1 MKNLAIRAGYCVLA
15 ALTITV
21 VPAGALLQ
29 LGEPAVLV
37 ALEVSGGDA
46 GGALIVSLRGNGQ
59 LKGTLQEVSGTPFRV
74 FVDLKNVVPGVSAV
88 TPVGLGHV
96 ERIRV
101 ALNQSDPPVTR
112 VVLDLSSE
120 QPYRLEEGPEAKGL
134 RIVIGSVSGIGS
146 IGGAETTGGIATD
159 DPAAASETDYAAWFT
174 SASKR
179 ADRLLD
185 AVLDDTNITKW
196 SALAAEVDH
205 RTPPPAFG
213 VAHDLLRT
221 VVRLGTAAASVDG
234 ELPASTDPLNRSTA
248 VTGARLLLSRARMI
262 VNGESTPPPRAPGV

>member
-1 MKNLAIRAGYCVLA
+1 MKNFAIRVGYCALA

-29 LGEPAVLV
+29 FGEPAVLE

-46 GGALIVSLRGNGQ
+46 GSALIVSLRGSGQ

-74 FVDLKNVVPGVSAV
+74 FVDLKDVVPGVSAV

-101 ALNQSDPPVTR
+101 ALNRSKPPVTR

-120 QPYRLEEGPEAKGL
+120 QPYRLEEGPEAEGL
-134 RIVIGSVSGIGS
+134 RIVIGNVGGIG
-146 IGGAETTGGIATD
+146 IRGAETTGGIATD
-159 DPAAASETDYAAWFT
+159 DPTEASETDYAAWFT

-185 AVLDDTNITKW
+185 AVLDDTNVTKW
-196 SALAAEVDH
+196 SVLAAEVDY

-213 VAHDLLRT
+213 VAHNLLRT
-221 VVRLGTAAASVDG
+221 VVRLGTAAASVDD
-234 ELPASTDPLNRSTA
+234 ERPPSNDPINRSTA

-262 VNGESTPPPRAPGV
+262 VDGEPTPPPHAPGG